1 MSDSNPL
8 TVIDLFAGVGGIRL
22 GFEYAFNR
30 SNESK
35 LRLETQF
42 ACEIDPYAR
51 QTYSQNFP
59 IPEDED
65 FWGYDIRDPE
75 VQNLI
80 KKFDICLAGFPCQAF
95 SKAGHRKGFEDE
107 KKRGTLFFEVKKIC
121 TKNRP
126 AVIFCENVRGLFNFG
141 RKGEDGYHEVYATI
155 RNELVQLGYEVF
167 EKILNSADFGVPQS
181 RERLYIVCFRKDIYE
196 SLQKQSLSFVF
207 PKNNEFCEISKSWES
222 HKLEDIRQAGPID
235 AKYYLSERYF
245 NTLKRHKETH
255 KKKGNGFGYVI
266 REWDQIS
273 GTILC
278 GNMGRER
285 NLVVDYDH
293 KELIQTNRIT
303 SPYNQEHVRR
313 LTPTEYMR
321 LQGFPRDFS
330 VQGVSDI
337 QLYKQFGNTV
347 TVPVIEA
354 IAREIRVVL
363 ENVAK
368 TGKSIRGKKGCKSDQ
383 N

>member
-1 MSDSNPL
+1 M
-8 TVIDLFAGVGGIRL
+8 
-22 GFEYAFNR
+22 
-30 SNESK
+30 
-35 LRLETQF
+35 
-42 ACEIDPYAR
+42 
-51 QTYSQNFP
+51 
-59 IPEDED
+59 
-65 FWGYDIRDPE
+65 
-75 VQNLI
+75 
-80 KKFDICLAGFPCQAF
+80 
-95 SKAGHRKGFEDE
+95 
-107 KKRGTLFFEVKKIC
+107 
-121 TKNRP
+121 
-126 AVIFCENVRGLFNFG
+126 
-141 RKGEDGYHEVYATI
+141 
-155 RNELVQLGYEVF
+155 VQLGYEVF

-196 SLQKQSLSFVF
+196 SLQKQGLRFAF

-235 AKYYLSERYF
+235 EKYYLSERYF

-266 REWDQIS
+266 RKWDQIS

-330 VQGVSDI
+330 VQGVSDN

-368 TGKSIRGKKGCKSDQ
+368 TGKSIRGKKGSKSDQ